1 MNYFLSRTGVQRE
14 IQAVDSLLNLPPMLR
29 EIAVARLI
37 QKRLKQK
44 VEPLDDN
51 EIQILRE
58 NVRRPYILET
68 VLKSNDKL
76 IASRKAVE
84 AIVTPD
90 PRPLAELTD
99 GEDIFRKIVEP
110 YRGRFVYLDVWGT

>member
-1 MNYFLSRTGVQRE
+1 
-14 IQAVDSLLNLPPMLR
+14 MLR

-51 EIQILRE
+51 EIRILRE